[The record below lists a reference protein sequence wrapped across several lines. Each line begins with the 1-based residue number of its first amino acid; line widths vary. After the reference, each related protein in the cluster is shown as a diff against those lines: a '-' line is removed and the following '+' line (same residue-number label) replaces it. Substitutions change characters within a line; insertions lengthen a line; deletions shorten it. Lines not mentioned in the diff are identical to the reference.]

1 MFIDNFGYLILLLAI
16 LFHVTLKKDSNYSET
31 CKIKIKTSLLQTQT
45 NQNYVCVIHAEF
57 LKKNTQH
64 FQFQLNKIEYSFAKC
79 FADYN
84 YYYLS
89 RNNINQSFSSRL
101 ESSKHRDTRLP
112 SEVSSFKPKTK
123 QIILPYRITHLAAR
137 GLLSRGSRT
146 TGEGGGGCG
155 REKWRQYR
163 TVLPTQCGKSN
174 DEARASTASQPSI
187 EIAGGGARRRK
198 LKVPFQRARW
208 MNGRRSRRLADVA
221 SRSFNDENP
230 SRPDPVS
237 STASVGEPGRG
248 AKFLP
253 RRCLGEI
260 FPFGAL
266 LLSSPER
273 SLPAR

>member
-84 YYYLS
+84 YYLS

-146 TGEGGGGCG
+146 TGEGGC
-155 REKWRQYR
+155 
-163 TVLPTQCGKSN
+163 
-174 DEARASTASQPSI
+174 
-187 EIAGGGARRRK
+187 GGGVEGRNGDSIAQFCQHNAESRTTRLEQAQPANPL
-198 LKVPFQRARW
+198 LKSLV
-208 MNGRRSRRLADVA
+208 V
-221 SRSFNDENP
+221 
-230 SRPDPVS
+230 V
-237 STASVGEPGRG
+237 RG
-248 AKFLP
+248 
-253 RRCLGEI
+253 
-260 FPFGAL
+260 GAN
-266 LLSSPER
+266 
-273 SLPAR
+273 